1 MLKVLLLFAVI
12 AVMSMKTKTHQIF
25 ICQRFMSR
33 MFCNPE
39 SDEDPEIV
47 REPLNNHDL
56 IKTYRNMNMG
66 MDKGIEDQ
74 TKKKRG
80 TKIPVKD
87 DRIRVTKL

>member
-1 MLKVLLLFAVI
+1 MLKVFLLFAII

-33 MFCNPE
+33 MFCDPE
-39 SDEDPEIV
+39 TDEIV

-56 IKTYRNMNMG
+56 MKTFRNMNRG
-66 MDKGIEDQ
+66 MDKELGNQ
-74 TKKKRG
+74 NKKKRG

-87 DRIRVTKL
+87 NRIRVTKL